1 MGVNEL
7 DGSLDPARCFC
18 FIGSNYKDYEAF
30 FSLSKRVTGPA
41 SDGLV
46 MIANAYTKG
55 SPRAVAHR
63 SHSGHFGLVN
73 SESGYQNL
81 RRFLFGSLRIKA
93 VLYVDRVDLPP
104 GVQEKYDNGA
114 EVRGSYYF
122 DTSMSVRA
130 GPNYVMNE
138 RRYSRES
145 AILRSFDTLITQKK
159 PTYLFTGYLTRS
171 ARLAS
176 DQALMFQI
184 TLGVRVPLFEINK
197 AFWFDEY
204 FEGFMYE
211 EQITLAIRSESIR
224 YGFSQKHG
232 IGNAVHLADERN
244 ENGHRTINVPVG
256 TAVNARPGFR
266 GYLEISVD
274 DWR

>member
-1 MGVNEL
+1 
-7 DGSLDPARCFC
+7 
-18 FIGSNYKDYEAF
+18 
-30 FSLSKRVTGPA
+30 
-41 SDGLV
+41 
-46 MIANAYTKG
+46 
-55 SPRAVAHR
+55 
-63 SHSGHFGLVN
+63 
-73 SESGYQNL
+73 
-81 RRFLFGSLRIKA
+81 
-93 VLYVDRVDLPP
+93 
-104 GVQEKYDNGA
+104 
-114 EVRGSYYF
+114 
-122 DTSMSVRA
+122 MSVRA

-145 AILRSFDTLITQKK
+145 AILRSFDALITQKK
-159 PTYLFTGYLTRS
+159 PTYLFTGYLTKS

-176 DQALMFQI
+176 DRALMFQI
-184 TLGVRVPLFEINK
+184 TLGVRVPLFEINR
-197 AFWFDEY
+197 AFWFDEH

-244 ENGHRTINVPVG
+244 ENGHRTIKVPVG
-256 TAVNARPGFR
+256 TALNARPGFQ